1 VNMFQNIGMS
11 GSANH

>member
-1 VNMFQNIGMS
+1 MFQNIGMS